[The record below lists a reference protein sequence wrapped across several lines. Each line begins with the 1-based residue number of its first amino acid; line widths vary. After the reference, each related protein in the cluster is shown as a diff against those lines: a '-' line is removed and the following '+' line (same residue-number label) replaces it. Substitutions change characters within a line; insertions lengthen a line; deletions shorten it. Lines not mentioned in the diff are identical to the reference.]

1 MRAVTSG
8 TLWTLKREDFRG
20 ILVSEFSNL
29 SSLKLL
35 RSVDLLS
42 RLSILQ
48 LSQISDSLSQ
58 VTFSSGQTIINKV
71 SFLASVLLCFYSPF
85 FSKFFGMFLQNE
97 VLALYIIQKG
107 RVKLTF
113 DADLLTSPN
122 TYSLKSDI
130 ENEDDDV
137 QSGTELSIEKPEGSY
152 FGEWSLLD
160 QHIGSLTAVAED
172 DVECALLTK
181 DKLESVIGSLQKISQ
196 EDHKYVLICA
206 CIKQWLSGF
215 CL

>member
-1 MRAVTSG
+1 RYNKPLQASVRAVTKG
-8 TLWTLKREDFRG
+8 TLWALKREDFRG
-20 ILVSEFSNL
+20 ILMSEFSNL

-48 LSQISDSLSQ
+48 LSQISDCLSE
-58 VTFSSGQTIINKV
+58 VTFSSGQTIIDK
-71 SFLASVLLCFYSPF
+71 
-85 FSKFFGMFLQNE
+85 NE

-122 TYSLKSDI
+122 TLSLKSDI

-137 QSGTELSIEKPEGSY
+137 PSETELSIEKPEGSY

-160 QHIGSLTAVAED
+160 EQIGSLTAVAEE
-172 DVECALLTK
+172 DVVCALLTK
-181 DKLESVIGSLQKISQ
+181 DKFESVIGSLQKISQ